1 MVILLFS
8 FSLIQGLSRGGIL
21 IIFLM
26 ILAYSV
32 QHTHLILLQ
41 LIDDVAFLFCGSSLV
56 FLFFILLIGGSE

>member
-41 LIDDVAFLFCGSSLV
+41 LIDDVAFLFCGSILI
-56 FLFFILLIGGSE
+56 FLFFILLIVGSE

>member
-1 MVILLFS
+1 MVILLIF